1 MAKQNSLREMLEEI
15 RVNRN
20 LAHSALAKKIGITWK
35 TYEKF
40 RNGDGLTRQATEQ
53 KIRAFTERPDGAK
66 SAKGAAPKAKRLP
79 KSGEGISRAELEFVL
94 EVMAATNKAGLTFT
108 EIRAVVA
115 LKK

>member
-1 MAKQNSLREMLEEI
+1 MAKQNSLREKLEEI

-35 TYEKF
+35 TYETF

-53 KIRAFTERPDGAK
+53 KIRSFTERPDGAK
-66 SAKGAAPKAKRLP
+66 SVKGAAPKAKRQQ
-79 KSGEGISRAELEFVL
+79 KGGTVSKEDFEFVVK
-94 EVMAATNKAGLTFT
+94 VMAITGQNQLSFDQ
-108 EIRAVVA
+108 VQQLVA